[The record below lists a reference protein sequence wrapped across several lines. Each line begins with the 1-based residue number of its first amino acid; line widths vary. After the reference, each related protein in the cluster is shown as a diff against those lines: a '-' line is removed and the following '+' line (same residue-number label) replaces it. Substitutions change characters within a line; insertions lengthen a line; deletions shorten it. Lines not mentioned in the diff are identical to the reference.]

1 MKKKI
6 LFVGSFLQ
14 KANDGSVGGQMYACR
29 SLLESSLSNEINW
42 ILLDTTGK
50 TVPPPSIY
58 RRASGAFLRIFK
70 FLYFLIINRPS
81 TILVFSASG
90 ASFFEKGLMIIFGK
104 IFRTKTILAPRGG
117 PLIDEIS
124 KNKLTRYFF
133 RFIVSCSNYVIC
145 QGAFWKEH
153 FGAVV
158 NNNSNS
164 KLVTIP
170 NWINSARYENL
181 KKKVVNGDS
190 NEINILFMGWMQVEK
205 GVHDLFDALLRA
217 DFERYKVKVNFLGDG
232 KERNK
237 LKERAVSEIYSKN
250 LCFNF
255 PGWVH
260 GEEKLEYLCKA
271 DIFVLPSYSEGM
283 PNSLMEAMAAG
294 IASIST
300 NVGSVPD
307 LIEHEINGILINPKD
322 INALSYA
329 IKLLVN
335 DQDKRD
341 VFALKSKEKIRQHHS
356 LDSAVDSF
364 KRIL

>member
-1 MKKKI
+1 LKKKI
-6 LFVGSFLQ
+6 LFVGSFLE

-29 SLLESSLSNEINW
+29 SLLESTLSNEVNW

-58 RRASGAFLRIFK
+58 RRAFGALLRIFK
-70 FLYFLIINRPS
+70 FLYLLIIHGPS

-90 ASFFEKGLMIIFGK
+90 ASFYEKGLMIIFGK

-124 KNKLTRYFF
+124 KSKVTRYYFKF
-133 RFIVSCSNYVIC
+133 VVSCCNYVIC
-145 QGAFWKEH
+145 QGSFWKGY
-153 FGAVV
+153 FSTLL
-158 NNNSNS
+158 NNNANS
-164 KLVTIP
+164 KLVIIP
-170 NWINSARYENL
+170 NWINSALYENL
-181 KKKVVNGDS
+181 KEGIVKRSS
-190 NEINILFMGWMQVEK
+190 NEINILFMGWIQEEK
-205 GVHDLFDALLRA
+205 GVNDLFDALLRI
-217 DFERYKVKVNFLGDG
+217 DFEGHTVKVNFLGDG
-232 KERNK
+232 SEREK
-237 LKERAVSEIYSKN
+237 LKKRTASENYKN
-250 LCFNF
+250 ELCFHF

-260 GEEKLEYLCKA
+260 GKEKLEYLNKA

-294 IASIST
+294 IASISS

-307 LIEHEINGILINPKD
+307 LIEHQENGILFNPKD
-322 INALSYA
+322 INALSEA
-329 IKLLVN
+329 IKLLVS

-341 VFALKSKEKIRQHHS
+341 IFALKSKEKILQNHS
-356 LDSAVDSF
+356 INSAVDSF